1 MICYRDLWGL
11 QSQLLCHGGAERQ
24 ESGHK
29 AQKATQQAYSFRD
42 QSLHPSYLNI
52 NISCSII
59 AGAPTTQKT
68 GSPGP
73 QSEYVWVCSSHKN
86 VGKGKFYC
94 LCCICPITKKECW
107 PGTAQ
112 RCCCS
117 QLDSPAQILRPLER
131 AERPLLKQ

>member
-1 MICYRDLWGL
+1 MVTLGKAAPVICYRDLWEL

-52 NISCSII
+52 NISCSVI

-73 QSEYVWVCSSHKN
+73 QPKYSWVCSSHKN
-86 VGKGKFYC
+86 VGKGNFIVSAASVP
-94 LCCICPITKKECW
+94 L
-107 PGTAQ
+107 Q
-112 RCCCS
+112 RKS
-117 QLDSPAQILRPLER
+117 AGQALPRDAAVPS
-131 AERPLLKQ
+131 